1 MDIGFLFLIHIDNL
15 SIDGYIY
22 IYYDNLDNYYSHIFC
37 YFLFAMLFSSALF
50 LFSWLLYFNQVF
62 PVSFLFLVGKQY
74 SILLFFS
81 WPLCH
86 LLTSSPSGFLA
97 NLQVSQAS
105 SSLKA
110 FSLIVLNAL
119 LSYLIHFKH
128 VSGFM
133 SPF

>member
-74 SILLFFS
+74 STLLFFS